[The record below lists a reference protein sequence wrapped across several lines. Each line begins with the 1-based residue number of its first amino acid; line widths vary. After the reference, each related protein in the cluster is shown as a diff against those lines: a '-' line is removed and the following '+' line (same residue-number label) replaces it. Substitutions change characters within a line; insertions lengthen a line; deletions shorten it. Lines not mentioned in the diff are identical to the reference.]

1 MHSAGE
7 LPPPADIQT
16 TLNAPR
22 NKNKEETMQFRS
34 IQTRILVMAGIAM
47 TTALVILILLNQ
59 YSGQQTQKLTI
70 SSSRA
75 ALQQEAWQKVS
86 ANARAEAATITQ
98 LLQKGLSYTQQMASV
113 FAQQQQ
119 GKLPLDRQQATDLLK
134 AQLALEPQLYGA
146 FAGFEPNGFDSQD
159 ASFAGQTALGSDSK
173 GRFVPYFYR
182 DKDKVG
188 TDLLLSIEKSETDS
202 FGNPANDYYAC
213 PKREGR
219 SCLIDPFKVDI
230 NGQQVLV
237 STITTPI
244 MVDGQFRGIAALDL
258 AVDSISRQAQSLN
271 SNIYD
276 GKGETL
282 IVSAAGVIT
291 GTSGDASL
299 LGSRADKLLGNGW
312 QQYLKPEVQR
322 QELDDAFRISVPIAV
337 PGMSRNWAIIVT
349 LPYKVVLAGAD
360 QLEAQL
366 SDMNRA
372 AMTQQLVG
380 AVVVL
385 VLALATMLVIARSIT
400 GPIRQMVSLVD
411 DIADGEGDLTK
422 RLNTQSSDE
431 LGDLAKGINRFIDK
445 LQVLLGDVLKT
456 ASEVN
461 RHAGDTDRIAGQTD
475 TNLQHHQ
482 AEMEQMLTAVQEMSY
497 VSQEVATHANNT
509 ADSAKQAQGA
519 ADQGKVRFQQVIQ
532 SMHKVAAEAGKGA
545 EVVEGLAHDS
555 EQITSILTVIQGIA
569 DQTNLLA
576 LNAAIEAA
584 RAGEQGR
591 GFAVVADEVRKLAG
605 NTQQAVQNTQ
615 ELIEKIRHS
624 STNAVNAIN
633 QSQQLTHQA
642 VGEADLAEE
651 ALGSIYQAI
660 STINDMTY
668 QIASAAEEQSSVSE
682 TVSGNLSKTNALAN
696 DIAQD
701 ATETA
706 KASQALRQAADKLQQ
721 LLGQFRLS

>member
-1 MHSAGE
+1 
-7 LPPPADIQT
+7 
-16 TLNAPR
+16 
-22 NKNKEETMQFRS
+22 MQFRS
-34 IQTRILVMAGIAM
+34 IQNRILVMAGIAM
-47 TTALVILILLNQ
+47 TAALVILILLNQ
-59 YSGQQTQKLTI
+59 YSGKQTQQLTI
-70 SSSRA
+70 SSSRE

-98 LLQKGLSYTQQMASV
+98 LLQKGLSYTQQMAS
-113 FAQQQQ
+113 ALALQQQ

-146 FAGFEPNGFDSQD
+146 FVGFEPNGFDGQD
-159 ASFAGQTALGSDSK
+159 ASFAGQSALGSDDK

-182 DKDKVG
+182 DKDQVG
-188 TDLLLSIEKSETDS
+188 TDLLLSIEKTDPDE

-244 MVDGQFRGIAALDL
+244 MVNGQFKGIAALDL
-258 AVDSISRQAQSLN
+258 AVDSISRQAKSLN

-276 GKGETL
+276 GQGETL

-291 GTSGDASL
+291 GTSGDASQ
-299 LGSRADKLLGNGW
+299 LGSSASKVLGNQW

-322 QELDDAFRISVPIAV
+322 QELDESFRISVPIMV

-360 QLEAQL
+360 QLESQL
-366 SDMNRA
+366 NEMNRA
-372 AMTQQLVG
+372 AVTQQLVG
-380 AVVVL
+380 AVIVL

-422 RLNTQSSDE
+422 RLTTRSVDE

-445 LQVLLGDVLKT
+445 LQGLLGDVLKT

-461 RHAGDTDRIAGQTD
+461 RYAGDTDRIAGQTD
-475 TNLQHHQ
+475 NNLQHHQ

-509 ADSAKQAQGA
+509 ADSAKQAQSA
-519 ADQGKVRFQQVIQ
+519 ADQGKERFQQVIQ

-555 EQITSILTVIQGIA
+555 AQITSILTVIQGIA

-615 ELIEKIRHS
+615 ELIEKIRLS
-624 STNAVNAIN
+624 STNAVNAIT

>member
-1 MHSAGE
+1 M
-7 LPPPADIQT
+7 
-16 TLNAPR
+16 
-22 NKNKEETMQFRS
+22 
-34 IQTRILVMAGIAM
+34 
-47 TTALVILILLNQ
+47 
-59 YSGQQTQKLTI
+59 
-70 SSSRA
+70 
-75 ALQQEAWQKVS
+75 
-86 ANARAEAATITQ
+86 
-98 LLQKGLSYTQQMASV
+98 
-113 FAQQQQ
+113 
-119 GKLPLDRQQATDLLK
+119 
-134 AQLALEPQLYGA
+134 
-146 FAGFEPNGFDSQD
+146 
-159 ASFAGQTALGSDSK
+159 
-173 GRFVPYFYR
+173 
-182 DKDKVG
+182 
-188 TDLLLSIEKSETDS
+188 
-202 FGNPANDYYAC
+202 
-213 PKREGR
+213 
-219 SCLIDPFKVDI
+219 DI

-244 MVDGQFRGIAALDL
+244 LVGGQFKGVAALDL
-258 AVDSISRQAQSLN
+258 AVDSISRQAKTLN

-291 GTSGDASL
+291 GTSADASL
-299 LGSRADKLLGNGW
+299 LGSSAEKVLGNQW

-322 QELDDAFRISVPIAV
+322 QELDESFRISVPIMV

-360 QLEAQL
+360 QLESQL
-366 SDMNRA
+366 SDMNQA

-380 AVVVL
+380 AFIVL

-422 RLNTQSSDE
+422 RLTTRSVDE

-445 LQVLLGDVLKT
+445 LQGLLGEVLNT

-461 RHAGDTDRIAGQTD
+461 RHASDTDRIAGQTD
-475 TNLQHHQ
+475 NNLQHHQ

-509 ADSAKQAQGA
+509 ADSAKQAQSA
-519 ADQGKVRFQQVIQ
+519 AEQGKARFQQVIQ

-555 EQITSILTVIQGIA
+555 TQITSILTVIQGIA

-615 ELIEKIRHS
+615 ELIEKIRLS
-624 STNAVNAIN
+624 SANAVNTITH
-633 QSQQLTHQA
+633 SQQLTHQA
-642 VGEADLAEE
+642 VSEADLAEE
-651 ALGSIYQAI
+651 ALGTIYKAI
-660 STINDMTY
+660 ATINDMTY

-701 ATETA
+701 ATDTA
-706 KASQALRQAADKLQQ
+706 KASQALRQAADQLQQ

>member
-1 MHSAGE
+1 
-7 LPPPADIQT
+7 
-16 TLNAPR
+16 
-22 NKNKEETMQFRS
+22 MQFRS
-34 IQTRILVMAGIAM
+34 IQNRILVMTGIAM

-59 YSGQQTQKLTI
+59 YSGQQTQQLTI

-86 ANARAEAATITQ
+86 ANARAEAATINQ
-98 LLQKGLSYTQQMASV
+98 LLQKGLSYTQQMAS
-113 FAQQQQ
+113 ALALQQQ

-134 AQLALEPQLYGA
+134 AQLNLEPQLYGA
-146 FAGFEPNGFDSQD
+146 FAGFEPNGFDNQD
-159 ASFAGQTALGSDSK
+159 AAFAGQTALGSDSQ

-182 DKDKVG
+182 DKEQIG
-188 TDLLLSIEKSETDS
+188 TDLLLSIEKSDADE
-202 FGNPANDYYAC
+202 FGNPANYYYAC

-244 MVDGQFRGIAALDL
+244 MVAGQFKGVAALDL

-276 GKGETL
+276 GQGETL

-291 GTSGDASL
+291 GTSGDTSL
-299 LGSRADKLLGNGW
+299 LGSRADKLLGNQW

-322 QELDDAFRISVPIAV
+322 QELVESFRISVPIMV

-360 QLEAQL
+360 QLESQL
-366 SDMNRA
+366 GDMNRA

-380 AVVVL
+380 ALIVL

-400 GPIRQMVSLVD
+400 GPIRQMVSLVN

-422 RLNTQSSDE
+422 RLATRSVDE

-445 LQVLLGDVLKT
+445 LQGLLGAVLKT

-461 RHAGDTDRIAGQTD
+461 RHAGDTDRIARQTD

-509 ADSAKQAQGA
+509 ADSAKQAQSA
-519 ADQGKVRFQQVIQ
+519 ADQGKERFQQVIQ

-545 EVVEGLAHDS
+545 DVVEGLANDS
-555 EQITSILTVIQGIA
+555 AQITSILTVIQGIA

-615 ELIEKIRHS
+615 ELIEKIRQS
-624 STNAVNAIN
+624 STNAVNAIT

-642 VGEADLAEE
+642 VSEADLAEE
-651 ALGSIYQAI
+651 ALGSIYKAI

>member
-1 MHSAGE
+1 
-7 LPPPADIQT
+7 
-16 TLNAPR
+16 
-22 NKNKEETMQFRS
+22 MQFRS
-34 IQTRILVMAGIAM
+34 IQNRILVMAGIAM
-47 TTALVILILLNQ
+47 TAALVILILLNQ
-59 YSGQQTQKLTI
+59 YSGQQTQQLTI
-70 SSSRA
+70 SSSRE

-98 LLQKGLSYTQQMASV
+98 LLQKGLSYTQQMAS
-113 FAQQQQ
+113 ALALQQQ

-146 FAGFEPNGFDSQD
+146 FAGFEPNGFDGKD
-159 ASFAGQTALGSDSK
+159 AAFAGQTALGSDDK

-182 DKDKVG
+182 DKDQIG
-188 TDLLLSIEKSETDS
+188 TDLLLSIEKTDPDE

-244 MVDGQFRGIAALDL
+244 LVGGQFKGIAALDL
-258 AVDSISRQAQSLN
+258 AVDSISRQAKSLN

-276 GKGETL
+276 GQGETL

-299 LGSRADKLLGNGW
+299 LGSRADKLLGNQW

-322 QELDDAFRISVPIAV
+322 QELDESFRISVPIMV

-360 QLEAQL
+360 QLESQL
-366 SDMNRA
+366 NEMNRA
-372 AMTQQLVG
+372 AVTQQLVG
-380 AVVVL
+380 AFIVL

-422 RLNTQSSDE
+422 RLATRSVDE

-445 LQVLLGDVLKT
+445 LQGLLGDVLKT

-461 RHAGDTDRIAGQTD
+461 RHACDTDRIAGQTD

-519 ADQGKVRFQQVIQ
+519 ADQGKERFQQVIQ

-555 EQITSILTVIQGIA
+555 AQITSILTVIQGIA

-615 ELIEKIRHS
+615 ELIEKIRQS
-624 STNAVNAIN
+624 SSNAVNAIT

-642 VGEADLAEE
+642 VSEADLAEE
-651 ALGSIYQAI
+651 ALGSIYKAI

>member
-1 MHSAGE
+1 
-7 LPPPADIQT
+7 
-16 TLNAPR
+16 
-22 NKNKEETMQFRS
+22 MQFRS
-34 IQTRILVMAGIAM
+34 IQNRILVMTGIAM

-59 YSGQQTQKLTI
+59 YSGQQTQQLTI

-86 ANARAEAATITQ
+86 ANARAEAATINQ
-98 LLQKGLSYTQQMASV
+98 LLQKGLSYTQQMAS
-113 FAQQQQ
+113 ALALQQQ

-134 AQLALEPQLYGA
+134 AQLNLEPQLYGA
-146 FAGFEPNGFDSQD
+146 FAGFEPNGFDDQD
-159 ASFAGQTALGSDSK
+159 AAFAGQTALGSDSQ

-182 DKDKVG
+182 DKEQIG
-188 TDLLLSIEKSETDS
+188 TDLLLSIEKSDADE

-244 MVDGQFRGIAALDL
+244 MVAGQFKGVVALDL

-276 GKGETL
+276 GQGETL

-291 GTSGDASL
+291 GTSGDTSL
-299 LGSRADKLLGNGW
+299 LGSRADKLLGNQW

-322 QELDDAFRISVPIAV
+322 QELDESFRISVPIMV

-360 QLEAQL
+360 QLESQL
-366 SDMNRA
+366 GDMNRA

-380 AVVVL
+380 ALIVL

-400 GPIRQMVSLVD
+400 GPIRQMVSLVN

-422 RLNTQSSDE
+422 RLATRSVDE

-445 LQVLLGDVLKT
+445 LQGLLGDVLKT

-461 RHAGDTDRIAGQTD
+461 RHAGDTDRIARQTD

-509 ADSAKQAQGA
+509 ADSAKQAQSA
-519 ADQGKVRFQQVIQ
+519 ADQGKERFQQVIQ

-545 EVVEGLAHDS
+545 EVVEGLANDS
-555 EQITSILTVIQGIA
+555 AQITSILTVIQGIA

-615 ELIEKIRHS
+615 ELIEKIRQS
-624 STNAVNAIN
+624 STNAVNAIT

-642 VGEADLAEE
+642 VSEADLAEE
-651 ALGSIYQAI
+651 ALGSIYKAI

>member
-1 MHSAGE
+1 
-7 LPPPADIQT
+7 
-16 TLNAPR
+16 
-22 NKNKEETMQFRS
+22 MQFRS
-34 IQTRILVMAGIAM
+34 IQNRILVLAGIAM
-47 TTALVILILLNQ
+47 TAALVILILLNQ
-59 YSGQQTQKLTI
+59 YSGRQTQQLTI
-70 SSSRA
+70 SSSRD

-86 ANARAEAATITQ
+86 ANARAEAAAITQ
-98 LLQKGLSYTQQMASV
+98 LLQKGLSYTQQMASA
-113 FAQQQQ
+113 FALQQA
-119 GKLPLDRQQATDLLK
+119 GKLPLDRQQATELLK

-146 FAGFEPNGFDSQD
+146 FAGFEPNGFDGLD
-159 ASFAGQTALGSDSK
+159 ASFAGQTPLGSDDK

-182 DKDKVG
+182 DKDQIG
-188 TDLLLSIEKSETDS
+188 TDLLLSIEKSDPDE

-219 SCLIDPFKVDI
+219 SCLVDPFKVDI

-244 MVDGQFRGIAALDL
+244 LVDGQFKGIAALDL

-291 GTSGDASL
+291 GTSGDAAL
-299 LGSRADKLLGNGW
+299 LGSRADKVLGNGW

-337 PGMSRNWAIIVT
+337 PGMARNWAIIVT

-360 QLEAQL
+360 ELERQLT
-366 SDMNRA
+366 DMNRT
-372 AMTQQLVG
+372 AMTQQLIG
-380 AVVVL
+380 ALLVL

-422 RLNTQSSDE
+422 RLESRSQDE
-431 LGDLAKGINRFIDK
+431 LGALSRGINRFIDK
-445 LQVLLGDVLKT
+445 LQALLGDVQKT
-456 ASEVN
+456 ASEVH

-475 TNLQHHQ
+475 SNLQHHQ

-509 ADSAKQAQGA
+509 ADSAKQAQSA
-519 ADQGKVRFQQVIQ
+519 ADQGKVRFQQVIH
-532 SMHKVAAEAGKGA
+532 SMHKVASEAGKGA

-624 STNAVNAIN
+624 SANAVNAIQ

-642 VGEADLAEE
+642 VGEADLAEA
-651 ALGSIYQAI
+651 ALDSIFQAI
-660 STINDMTY
+660 ATINDMTY

-682 TVSGNLSKTNALAN
+682 TVSGNLSKTSALAN
-696 DIAQD
+696 DIARD
-701 ATETA
+701 ATSTA
-706 KASQALRQAADKLQQ
+706 NASQALRQAAERLQQ

>member
-1 MHSAGE
+1 MTSVGE
-7 LPPPADIQT
+7 LPPPADIQI
-16 TLNAPR
+16 TLT
-22 NKNKEETMQFRS
+22 NKEETMQFRS
-34 IQTRILVMAGIAM
+34 IQNRILVMAGIAM
-47 TTALVILILLNQ
+47 TAALVILILLNQ

-113 FAQQQQ
+113 FARQQE

-146 FAGFEPNGFDSQD
+146 FAGFEPNGFDGQD
-159 ASFAGQTALGSDSK
+159 ESFAGQSALGSDDK

-182 DKDKVG
+182 DKESIG
-188 TDLLLSIEKSETDS
+188 TDLLLSIEKSDPDE

-219 SCLIDPFKVDI
+219 PCLIDPFKVDI

-244 MVDGQFRGIAALDL
+244 LVDGQFKGIAALDL

-299 LGSRADKLLGNGW
+299 LGSRADKVLGNGW
-312 QQYLKPEVQR
+312 QQYLKPDVQR
-322 QELDDAFRISVPIAV
+322 QELTDAFRISVPIAV
-337 PGMSRNWAIIVT
+337 PGMARNWAIIVT

-360 QLEAQL
+360 ELARQLT
-366 SDMNRA
+366 DMNRA
-372 AMTQQLVG
+372 AMTQQLIG
-380 AVVVL
+380 AL
-385 VLALATMLVIARSIT
+385 IVLALALGTMLVIARSIT

-411 DIADGEGDLTK
+411 DIADGDGDLTK
-422 RLNTQSSDE
+422 RLESRSRDE
-431 LGDLAKGINRFIDK
+431 LGALARGINRFIDK
-445 LQVLLGDVLKT
+445 LQALLGDVQKT
-456 ASEVN
+456 ASEVH

-475 TNLQHHQ
+475 SNLQHHQ

-509 ADSAKQAQGA
+509 ADSAKQAQSA
-519 ADQGKVRFQQVIQ
+519 ADEGKVRFQRVIH

-591 GFAVVADEVRKLAG
+591 GFAVVADEVRSLAG
-605 NTQQAVQNTQ
+605 RTQKSTAEIQTMLTRLQRGTQTVVAAMGNTRQSCQDAAENTS
-615 ELIEKIRHS
+615 K
-624 STNAVNAIN
+624 VNA
-633 QSQQLTHQA
+633 SLDLMA
-642 VGEADLAEE
+642 GEVVE
-651 ALGSIYQAI
+651 
-660 STINDMTY
+660 INDLISH
-668 QIASAAEEQSSVSE
+668 IATAAEEQSAVAEEINRNMSAIAEVITQLKGNGE
-682 TVSGNLSKTNALAN
+682 RTVDSSNAMQRTY
-696 DIAQD
+696 DR
-701 ATETA
+701 
-706 KASQALRQAADKLQQ
+706 LREIV
-721 LLGQFRLS
+721 GHFRLE

>member
-1 MHSAGE
+1 
-7 LPPPADIQT
+7 
-16 TLNAPR
+16 
-22 NKNKEETMQFRS
+22 MQFRS
-34 IQTRILVMAGIAM
+34 IQNRILVMTGIAM

-59 YSGQQTQKLTI
+59 YSGQQTQQLTI

-86 ANARAEAATITQ
+86 ANARAEAATINQ
-98 LLQKGLSYTQQMASV
+98 LLQKGLSYTQQMAS
-113 FAQQQQ
+113 ALALQQQ

-134 AQLALEPQLYGA
+134 AQLNLEPQLYGA
-146 FAGFEPNGFDSQD
+146 FAGFEPNGFDDQD
-159 ASFAGQTALGSDSK
+159 AAFAGQTALGSDSQ

-182 DKDKVG
+182 DKEQIG
-188 TDLLLSIEKSETDS
+188 TDLLLSIEKSDADE

-244 MVDGQFRGIAALDL
+244 MVAGQFKGVAALDL

-276 GKGETL
+276 GQGETL

-291 GTSGDASL
+291 GTSGDTSL
-299 LGSRADKLLGNGW
+299 LGSRADKLLGNQW

-322 QELDDAFRISVPIAV
+322 QELDESFRISVPIMV

-360 QLEAQL
+360 QLESQL
-366 SDMNRA
+366 GDMNRA

-380 AVVVL
+380 ALIVL

-400 GPIRQMVSLVD
+400 GPIRQMVSLVN

-422 RLNTQSSDE
+422 RLATRSVDE
-431 LGDLAKGINRFIDK
+431 LGELAKGINRFIDK
-445 LQVLLGDVLKT
+445 LQGLLGDVLKT

-461 RHAGDTDRIAGQTD
+461 RHAGDTDRIARQTD

-509 ADSAKQAQGA
+509 ADSAKQAQSA
-519 ADQGKVRFQQVIQ
+519 ADQGKERFQQVIQ

-545 EVVEGLAHDS
+545 EVVEGLANDS
-555 EQITSILTVIQGIA
+555 AQITSILTVIQGIA

-615 ELIEKIRHS
+615 ELIEKIRQS
-624 STNAVNAIN
+624 STNAVNAIT

-642 VGEADLAEE
+642 VSEADLAEE
-651 ALGSIYQAI
+651 ALGSIYKAI

>member
-1 MHSAGE
+1 
-7 LPPPADIQT
+7 
-16 TLNAPR
+16 
-22 NKNKEETMQFRS
+22 MQFRS
-34 IQTRILVMAGIAM
+34 IQNRILVMAGIAM

-59 YSGQQTQKLTI
+59 YSGKQTQQLTI
-70 SSSRA
+70 ASSRA

-113 FAQQQQ
+113 FAQQQG

-146 FAGFEPNGFDSQD
+146 FAGFEPGGFDGQD
-159 ASFAGQTALGSDSK
+159 ALFAGQTALGSDST

-182 DKDKVG
+182 DKDGIG
-188 TDLLLSIEKSETDS
+188 TDLLLSIDKSDADE

-244 MVDGQFRGIAALDL
+244 LLDGQFKGIAALDL

-299 LGSRADKLLGNGW
+299 LGSRADKLLGDGW

-322 QELDDAFRISVPIAV
+322 QELTDAFRISVPIMV

-360 QLEAQL
+360 ELAAKL
-366 SDMNRA
+366 ADMNRA
-372 AMTQQLVG
+372 AMTQQLIG
-380 AVVVL
+380 ALLVL
-385 VLALATMLVIARSIT
+385 VLGLATMVVIARSIT

-422 RLNTQSSDE
+422 RLNTQSRDE
-431 LGDLAKGINRFIDK
+431 LGALARGINRFIDK
-445 LQVLLGDVLKT
+445 LQHLLGDVQKT
-456 ASEVN
+456 ATEVH
-461 RHAGDTDRIAGQTD
+461 RYAGDTDRIAGQTD

-532 SMHKVAAEAGKGA
+532 SMHRVAAESGKGA

-624 STNAVNAIN
+624 STNAVSAIQ

-642 VGEADLAEE
+642 VNEADLAEA
-651 ALGSIYQAI
+651 ALDSIFQAI
-660 STINDMTY
+660 ATINDMTY

-701 ATETA
+701 ATNTA
-706 KASQALRQAADKLQQ
+706 QASQALRQAAERLQQ

>member
-1 MHSAGE
+1 
-7 LPPPADIQT
+7 
-16 TLNAPR
+16 
-22 NKNKEETMQFRS
+22 MQFRS
-34 IQTRILVMAGIAM
+34 IQNRILVLAGVAM

-59 YSGQQTQKLTI
+59 YSGRQTQQLTI
-70 SSSRA
+70 DSSRA

-113 FAQQQQ
+113 FARQQE

-146 FAGFEPNGFDSQD
+146 FAGFEPNGFDGKD
-159 ASFAGQTALGSDSK
+159 ESFSGQSALGSDDK

-182 DKDKVG
+182 DKESIG
-188 TDLLLSIEKSETDS
+188 TDLLLSIEKSDPDE

-219 SCLIDPFKVDI
+219 PCLIDPFKVDI

-244 MVDGQFRGIAALDL
+244 LVDGRFKGIAALDL

-299 LGSRADKLLGNGW
+299 LGSRADKVLGNGW
-312 QQYLKPEVQR
+312 QQYLKPDVQR
-322 QELDDAFRISVPIAV
+322 QELTDAFRISVPIAV
-337 PGMSRNWAIIVT
+337 PGMARNWAIIVT

-360 QLEAQL
+360 ELARQLT
-366 SDMNRA
+366 DMNRA
-372 AMTQQLVG
+372 AMTQQLIG
-380 AVVVL
+380 AL
-385 VLALATMLVIARSIT
+385 IVLALALGTMLVIARSIT

-411 DIADGEGDLTK
+411 DIADGDGDLTK
-422 RLNTQSSDE
+422 RLESRSRDE
-431 LGDLAKGINRFIDK
+431 LGALTRGINRFIDK
-445 LQVLLGDVLKT
+445 LQALLGDVQKT
-456 ASEVN
+456 ASEVH

-475 TNLQHHQ
+475 NNLQHHQ

-509 ADSAKQAQGA
+509 ADSAKQAQSA
-519 ADQGKVRFQQVIQ
+519 ADEGKVRFQRVIH
-532 SMHKVAAEAGKGA
+532 SMHKVATEAGKGA

-615 ELIEKIRHS
+615 ELIDKIRHS
-624 STNAVNAIN
+624 STNAVNAIQ

-642 VGEADLAEE
+642 VGEADQAEA
-651 ALGSIYQAI
+651 ALGSIFQAI
-660 STINDMTY
+660 ATINDMTY

-682 TVSGNLSKTNALAN
+682 TVSGNLSKTSALAN
-696 DIAQD
+696 DIARD
-701 ATETA
+701 ATSTA
-706 KASQALRQAADKLQQ
+706 NASQALRQAAERLQQ

>member
-1 MHSAGE
+1 M
-7 LPPPADIQT
+7 
-16 TLNAPR
+16 AP
-22 NKNKEETMQFRS
+22 
-34 IQTRILVMAGIAM
+34 I
-47 TTALVILILLNQ
+47 
-59 YSGQQTQKLTI
+59 
-70 SSSRA
+70 
-75 ALQQEAWQKVS
+75 
-86 ANARAEAATITQ
+86 
-98 LLQKGLSYTQQMASV
+98 
-113 FAQQQQ
+113 
-119 GKLPLDRQQATDLLK
+119 
-134 AQLALEPQLYGA
+134 
-146 FAGFEPNGFDSQD
+146 
-159 ASFAGQTALGSDSK
+159 
-173 GRFVPYFYR
+173 
-182 DKDKVG
+182 
-188 TDLLLSIEKSETDS
+188 LLLSIEKTDPDE

-213 PKREGR
+213 PRREGR

-244 MVDGQFRGIAALDL
+244 LVDGQFKGIAALDL
-258 AVDSISRQAQSLN
+258 AVDSISRQAKSLN

-276 GKGETL
+276 GQGETL

-299 LGSRADKLLGNGW
+299 LGSRADKLLGNQW

-322 QELDDAFRISVPIAV
+322 QELDESFRISVPIMV

-360 QLEAQL
+360 QLESQL
-366 SDMNRA
+366 NEMNRA
-372 AMTQQLVG
+372 AVTQQLVG
-380 AVVVL
+380 AFIVL

-422 RLNTQSSDE
+422 RLATRSVDE

-445 LQVLLGDVLKT
+445 LQGLLGDVLKT

-461 RHAGDTDRIAGQTD
+461 RHACDTDRIAGQTD

-519 ADQGKVRFQQVIQ
+519 ADQGKERFQQVIQ

-555 EQITSILTVIQGIA
+555 AQITSILTVIQGIA

-615 ELIEKIRHS
+615 ELIEKIRQS
-624 STNAVNAIN
+624 STNAVNAIT

-642 VGEADLAEE
+642 VSEADLAEE
-651 ALGSIYQAI
+651 ALGSIYKAI

>member
-1 MHSAGE
+1 
-7 LPPPADIQT
+7 
-16 TLNAPR
+16 
-22 NKNKEETMQFRS
+22 MQFRS
-34 IQTRILVMAGIAM
+34 IQNRILVMAGIAM
-47 TTALVILILLNQ
+47 TAALVILILLNQ
-59 YSGQQTQKLTI
+59 YSGQQTQQLTI

-98 LLQKGLSYTQQMASV
+98 LLQKGLSYTQQMAS
-113 FAQQQQ
+113 ALALQQE

-146 FAGFEPNGFDSQD
+146 FAGFEPNGFDGLD
-159 ASFAGQTALGSDSK
+159 ATFAGQSALGSDSQ

-182 DKDKVG
+182 DKDQIG
-188 TDLLLSIEKSETDS
+188 TDLLLSIEKTDPDE
-202 FGNPANDYYAC
+202 FGNPANDYYSC

-244 MVDGQFRGIAALDL
+244 MVAGKFKGIAALDL

-299 LGSRADKLLGNGW
+299 LGSRADKLLGNQW

-322 QELDDAFRISVPIAV
+322 QELDESFRISVPIMV

-360 QLEAQL
+360 QLESQL
-366 SDMNRA
+366 SDMSRA

-380 AVVVL
+380 ALVVL
-385 VLALATMLVIARSIT
+385 VLALATMLMIARSIT

-422 RLNTQSSDE
+422 RLTTRSVDE

-509 ADSAKQAQGA
+509 ADSAKQAQSA

-555 EQITSILTVIQGIA
+555 EQITNILTVIQGIA

-615 ELIEKIRHS
+615 ELLEKIRLS
-624 STNAVNAIN
+624 SANAVSAIN

-651 ALGSIYQAI
+651 ALASIYQAI

-706 KASQALRQAADKLQQ
+706 KASQALRQAAERLQQ

>member
-1 MHSAGE
+1 
-7 LPPPADIQT
+7 
-16 TLNAPR
+16 
-22 NKNKEETMQFRS
+22 MQFRS
-34 IQTRILVMAGIAM
+34 IQNRILVLAGVAM

-59 YSGQQTQKLTI
+59 YSSKQTQQLTI

-98 LLQKGLSYTQQMASV
+98 LLQKGLSYTQQMAS
-113 FAQQQQ
+113 ALALQQE

-134 AQLALEPQLYGA
+134 AQLGLEPQLYGA
-146 FAGFEPNGFDSQD
+146 FAGFEPSGFDGQD
-159 ASFAGQTALGSDSK
+159 SAFAGQSALGSDDK

-182 DKDKVG
+182 DKENIG
-188 TDLLLSIEKSETDS
+188 SDLLLSIEKSDPDE

-219 SCLIDPFKVDI
+219 SCLVDPFKVDI

-244 MVDGQFRGIAALDL
+244 MVNGQFKGIAALDL

-291 GTSGDASL
+291 GTSGDPSL
-299 LGSRADKLLGNGW
+299 LGSRADKLLGDGW
-312 QQYLKPEVQR
+312 QQYLKPELQR
-322 QELDDAFRISVPIAV
+322 QELDEAFRISVPIAV
-337 PGMSRNWAIIVT
+337 PGMARNWAIIVT
-349 LPYKVVLAGAD
+349 LPYQVVLAGAD
-360 QLEAQL
+360 QLESQL
-366 SDMNRA
+366 TEMNRA
-372 AMTQQLVG
+372 AMTQQLIG
-380 AVVVL
+380 ALIVL
-385 VLALATMLVIARSIT
+385 VLALATMLAIARSIT

-422 RLNTQSSDE
+422 RLNTRAQDE
-431 LGDLAKGINRFIDK
+431 LGALARGINRFIDK
-445 LQVLLGDVLKT
+445 LQVLLGDVQKT
-456 ASEVN
+456 ASEVH

-624 STNAVNAIN
+624 SANAVNAIQ

-642 VGEADLAEE
+642 VGEADLAEA
-651 ALGSIYQAI
+651 ALDSIFQAI
-660 STINDMTY
+660 ATINDMTY

-701 ATETA
+701 ATNTA
-706 KASQALRQAADKLQQ
+706 KASQALRQAAERLQQ

>member
-1 MHSAGE
+1 
-7 LPPPADIQT
+7 
-16 TLNAPR
+16 
-22 NKNKEETMQFRS
+22 MQFRS
-34 IQTRILVMAGIAM
+34 IQNRILVMTGIAM

-59 YSGQQTQKLTI
+59 YSGQQTQQLTI

-86 ANARAEAATITQ
+86 ANARAEAATINQ
-98 LLQKGLSYTQQMASV
+98 LLQKGLSYTQQMAS
-113 FAQQQQ
+113 ALALQQQ

-134 AQLALEPQLYGA
+134 AQLNLEPQLYGA
-146 FAGFEPNGFDSQD
+146 FAGFEPNGFDDQD
-159 ASFAGQTALGSDSK
+159 AAFAGQTALGSDSQ

-182 DKDKVG
+182 DKEQIG
-188 TDLLLSIEKSETDS
+188 TDLLLSIEKSDADE

-244 MVDGQFRGIAALDL
+244 MVAGQFKGVAALDL

-276 GKGETL
+276 GQGETL
-282 IVSAAGVIT
+282 IISAAGVIT
-291 GTSGDASL
+291 GTSGDTSL
-299 LGSRADKLLGNGW
+299 LGSRADKLLGNQW

-322 QELDDAFRISVPIAV
+322 QELDESFRISVPIMV

-360 QLEAQL
+360 QLESQL
-366 SDMNRA
+366 GDMNRA

-380 AVVVL
+380 ALIVL

-400 GPIRQMVSLVD
+400 GPIRQMVSLVN

-422 RLNTQSSDE
+422 RLATRSVDE

-445 LQVLLGDVLKT
+445 LQGLLGDVLKT

-461 RHAGDTDRIAGQTD
+461 RHAGDTDRIARQTD

-509 ADSAKQAQGA
+509 ADSAKQAQSA
-519 ADQGKVRFQQVIQ
+519 ADQGKERFQQVIQ

-545 EVVEGLAHDS
+545 EVVEGLANDS
-555 EQITSILTVIQGIA
+555 AQITSILTVIQGIA

-615 ELIEKIRHS
+615 ELIEKIRQS
-624 STNAVNAIN
+624 STNAVNAIT

-642 VGEADLAEE
+642 VSEADLAEE
-651 ALGSIYQAI
+651 ALGSIYKAI

>member
-1 MHSAGE
+1 
-7 LPPPADIQT
+7 
-16 TLNAPR
+16 
-22 NKNKEETMQFRS
+22 MQFRS
-34 IQTRILVMAGIAM
+34 IQNRILVMAGIAM
-47 TTALVILILLNQ
+47 TAALVILILLNQ
-59 YSGQQTQKLTI
+59 YSGQQTQQLTI
-70 SSSRA
+70 SSSRE

-98 LLQKGLSYTQQMASV
+98 LLQKGLSYTQQMAS
-113 FAQQQQ
+113 ALALQQQ

-159 ASFAGQTALGSDSK
+159 ASFAGQSALGSDDK

-182 DKDKVG
+182 DKDQVG
-188 TDLLLSIEKSETDS
+188 TDLLLSIEKTDPDE

-244 MVDGQFRGIAALDL
+244 MVDGQFKGIAALDL
-258 AVDSISRQAQSLN
+258 AVDSISRQAKSLN

-299 LGSRADKLLGNGW
+299 LGSSASKVLGNQW

-322 QELDDAFRISVPIAV
+322 QELDESFRISVPIMV

-360 QLEAQL
+360 QLESQL
-366 SDMNRA
+366 SDMNQA

-380 AVVVL
+380 AVIVL

-422 RLNTQSSDE
+422 RLTTRSVDE

-445 LQVLLGDVLKT
+445 LQGLLGDVLKT

-461 RHAGDTDRIAGQTD
+461 RYAGDTDRIAGQTD
-475 TNLQHHQ
+475 SNLQHHQ

-509 ADSAKQAQGA
+509 ADSAKQAQSA
-519 ADQGKVRFQQVIQ
+519 ADQGKERFQQVIL

-555 EQITSILTVIQGIA
+555 AQITSILTVIQGIA

-615 ELIEKIRHS
+615 ELIEKIRLS

-642 VGEADLAEE
+642 VSEADLAEE

>member
-1 MHSAGE
+1 
-7 LPPPADIQT
+7 
-16 TLNAPR
+16 
-22 NKNKEETMQFRS
+22 MQFRS
-34 IQTRILVMAGIAM
+34 IQNRILVLAGVAM

-59 YSGQQTQKLTI
+59 YSGRQTQQLTI
-70 SSSRA
+70 DSSRA

-113 FAQQQQ
+113 FARQQE

-146 FAGFEPNGFDSQD
+146 FAGFEPNGFDGQD
-159 ASFAGQTALGSDSK
+159 ESFAGQAALGSDDK

-182 DKDKVG
+182 DKDQIG
-188 TDLLLSIEKSETDS
+188 SDLLLSIEKSDPDE

-213 PKREGR
+213 PKREGALPHR
-219 SCLIDPFKVDI
+219 PFKVDI

-244 MVDGQFRGIAALDL
+244 LVDGRFKGIAALDL

-299 LGSRADKLLGNGW
+299 LGSRADKVLGNGW
-312 QQYLKPEVQR
+312 QQYLKPDVQR

-337 PGMSRNWAIIVT
+337 PGMARNWAIIVT

-360 QLEAQL
+360 ELARQLT
-366 SDMNRA
+366 DMNRA
-372 AMTQQLVG
+372 AMTQQLIG
-380 AVVVL
+380 AL
-385 VLALATMLVIARSIT
+385 IVLALALGTMLVIARSIT

-411 DIADGEGDLTK
+411 DIADGDGDLTK
-422 RLNTQSSDE
+422 RLESRSRDE
-431 LGDLAKGINRFIDK
+431 LGALARGINRFIDK
-445 LQVLLGDVLKT
+445 LQALLGDVQKT
-456 ASEVN
+456 ASEVH

-475 TNLQHHQ
+475 SNLQHHQ

-509 ADSAKQAQGA
+509 ADSAKQAQSA
-519 ADQGKVRFQQVIQ
+519 ADEGKVRFQRVIH

-615 ELIEKIRHS
+615 ELIDKIRHS
-624 STNAVNAIN
+624 STNAVNAIQ

-642 VGEADLAEE
+642 VGEADQAEA
-651 ALGSIYQAI
+651 ALGSIFQAI
-660 STINDMTY
+660 ATINDMTY

-682 TVSGNLSKTNALAN
+682 TVSGNLSKTSALAN
-696 DIAQD
+696 DIARD
-701 ATETA
+701 ATSTA
-706 KASQALRQAADKLQQ
+706 NASQALRQAAERLQQ

>member
-1 MHSAGE
+1 
-7 LPPPADIQT
+7 
-16 TLNAPR
+16 
-22 NKNKEETMQFRS
+22 MQFRS

-159 ASFAGQTALGSDSK
+159 ASFAGQSALGSDDK

-299 LGSRADKLLGNGW
+299 LGSSASKVLGNQW

-322 QELDDAFRISVPIAV
+322 QELDESFRISVPIMV

-360 QLEAQL
+360 QLESQL
-366 SDMNRA
+366 SDMNQA

-380 AVVVL
+380 AVIVL

-422 RLNTQSSDE
+422 RLATRSVDE

-445 LQVLLGDVLKT
+445 LQGLLGDVLKT

-461 RHAGDTDRIAGQTD
+461 RYAGDTDRIAGQTD
-475 TNLQHHQ
+475 NNLQHHQ

-509 ADSAKQAQGA
+509 ADSAKQAQSA
-519 ADQGKVRFQQVIQ
+519 ADQGKERFQQVIQ

-555 EQITSILTVIQGIA
+555 TQITSILTVIQGIA

-615 ELIEKIRHS
+615 ELIEKIRLS
-624 STNAVNAIN
+624 STNAVNAIT

>member
-1 MHSAGE
+1 
-7 LPPPADIQT
+7 
-16 TLNAPR
+16 
-22 NKNKEETMQFRS
+22 MQFRS
-34 IQTRILVMAGIAM
+34 IQNRILVMAGIAM
-47 TTALVILILLNQ
+47 TAALVILILLNQ
-59 YSGQQTQKLTI
+59 YSGQQTQQLTI
-70 SSSRA
+70 SSSRE

-98 LLQKGLSYTQQMASV
+98 LLQKGLSYTQQMAS
-113 FAQQQQ
+113 ALALQQQ

-159 ASFAGQTALGSDSK
+159 GSFAGQSVLGSDDK

-182 DKDKVG
+182 DKDQIG
-188 TDLLLSIEKSETDS
+188 TDLLLSIEKTDPDE

-244 MVDGQFRGIAALDL
+244 MVNGQFRGIAALDL
-258 AVDSISRQAQSLN
+258 AVDSISRQAKSLN

-276 GKGETL
+276 GQGETL

-299 LGSRADKLLGNGW
+299 LGSSASKVLGNQW

-322 QELDDAFRISVPIAV
+322 QELDESFRISVPIMV

-360 QLEAQL
+360 QLESQL
-366 SDMNRA
+366 SDMNQA

-380 AVVVL
+380 AVIVL

-422 RLNTQSSDE
+422 RLTTRSVDE

-445 LQVLLGDVLKT
+445 LQGLLGDVLKT

-461 RHAGDTDRIAGQTD
+461 RYAGDTDRIAGQTD
-475 TNLQHHQ
+475 NNLQHHQ

-519 ADQGKVRFQQVIQ
+519 ADQGKERFQQVIQ

-555 EQITSILTVIQGIA
+555 AQITSILTVIQGIA

-615 ELIEKIRHS
+615 ELIEKIRLS
-624 STNAVNAIN
+624 STNAVNAIT

>member
-1 MHSAGE
+1 
-7 LPPPADIQT
+7 
-16 TLNAPR
+16 
-22 NKNKEETMQFRS
+22 MQFRS
-34 IQTRILVMAGIAM
+34 IQNRILVLAGVAM

-59 YSGQQTQKLTI
+59 YSGRQTQQLTI
-70 SSSRA
+70 DSSRA

-113 FAQQQQ
+113 FA
-119 GKLPLDRQQATDLLK
+119 RQQD
-134 AQLALEPQLYGA
+134 
-146 FAGFEPNGFDSQD
+146 
-159 ASFAGQTALGSDSK
+159 SFAGQSALGSDDK

-182 DKDKVG
+182 DKESIG
-188 TDLLLSIEKSETDS
+188 TDLLLSIEKSDPDE

-219 SCLIDPFKVDI
+219 PCLIDPFKVDI

-244 MVDGQFRGIAALDL
+244 LVDGQFKGIAALDL

-299 LGSRADKLLGNGW
+299 LGSRADKVLGNGW
-312 QQYLKPEVQR
+312 QQYLKPDVQR
-322 QELDDAFRISVPIAV
+322 QELTDAFRISVPIAV
-337 PGMSRNWAIIVT
+337 PGMARNWAIIVT

-360 QLEAQL
+360 ELARQLT
-366 SDMNRA
+366 DMNRA
-372 AMTQQLVG
+372 AMTQQLIG
-380 AVVVL
+380 AL
-385 VLALATMLVIARSIT
+385 IVLALALGTMLVIARSIT

-411 DIADGEGDLTK
+411 DIADGDGDLTK
-422 RLNTQSSDE
+422 RLETRSRDE
-431 LGDLAKGINRFIDK
+431 LGALARGINRFIDK
-445 LQVLLGDVLKT
+445 LQALLGDVQKT
-456 ASEVN
+456 ASEVH

-475 TNLQHHQ
+475 SNLQHHQ

-519 ADQGKVRFQQVIQ
+519 ADEGKVRFQRVIH

-615 ELIEKIRHS
+615 ELIDKIRHS
-624 STNAVNAIN
+624 STNAVNAIQ

-642 VGEADLAEE
+642 VGEADQAEA
-651 ALGSIYQAI
+651 ALGSIFQAI
-660 STINDMTY
+660 ATINDMTY

-682 TVSGNLSKTNALAN
+682 TVSGNLSKTSALAN
-696 DIAQD
+696 DIARD
-701 ATETA
+701 ATSTA
-706 KASQALRQAADKLQQ
+706 NASQALRQAAERLQQ

>member
-1 MHSAGE
+1 
-7 LPPPADIQT
+7 
-16 TLNAPR
+16 
-22 NKNKEETMQFRS
+22 MQFRS
-34 IQTRILVMAGIAM
+34 IQNRILVMAGIAM
-47 TTALVILILLNQ
+47 TAALVILILLNQ
-59 YSGQQTQKLTI
+59 YSGQQTQQLTI
-70 SSSRA
+70 SSSRE

-98 LLQKGLSYTQQMASV
+98 LLQKALAYDQQLAGVVQLAIS
-113 FAQQQQ
+113 
-119 GKLPLDRQQATDLLK
+119 KELPLTRPNVVALMKKTLSTD
-134 AQLALEPQLYGA
+134 PQIYGVL
-146 FAGFEPNGFDSQD
+146 AGFEPNALDEQDSNYV
-159 ASFAGQTALGSDSK
+159 GQKELGSDSH
-173 GRFVPYFYR
+173 GRFVPYYYR
-182 DKDKVG
+182 DGGSIG
-188 TDLLLSIEKSETDS
+188 TDLLYSITKTDTDS
-202 FGNPANDYYAC
+202 FGNPANDYYSC
-213 PKREGR
+213 PQQHK
-219 SCLIDPFKVDI
+219 SACLIDPYVFDV
-230 NGQQVLV
+230 NGKQVML
-237 STITTPI
+237 STISSPLFI
-244 MVDGQFRGIAALDL
+244 DGDFKGIIGVDLEVTALNQ
-258 AVDSISRQAQSLN
+258 QAKSLN
-271 SNIYD
+271 NNIYD
-276 GKGETL
+276 GQGETL

-291 GTSGDASL
+291 GTSGNDNM
-299 LGSRADKLLGNGW
+299 LGKHAKELLGNNW
-312 QQYLKPEVQR
+312 KQYLQQQEQR
-322 QELDDAFRISVPIAV
+322 EELNDNLRISVPISV

-360 QLEAQL
+360 QLESQL
-366 SDMNRA
+366 SDMNQA

-380 AVVVL
+380 AVIVL
-385 VLALATMLVIARSIT
+385 ALALATMLVIARSIT

-422 RLNTQSSDE
+422 RLATRSVDE

-445 LQVLLGDVLKT
+445 LQGLLGDVLKT

-461 RHAGDTDRIAGQTD
+461 RYAGDTDRIAGQTD
-475 TNLQHHQ
+475 NNLQHHQ

-509 ADSAKQAQGA
+509 ADSAKQAQSA
-519 ADQGKVRFQQVIQ
+519 ADQGKERFQQVIQ

-555 EQITSILTVIQGIA
+555 AQITSILTVIQGIA

-615 ELIEKIRHS
+615 ELIEKIRLS
-624 STNAVNAIN
+624 STNAVNAIT

-660 STINDMTY
+660 ATINDMTY

>member
-1 MHSAGE
+1 
-7 LPPPADIQT
+7 
-16 TLNAPR
+16 
-22 NKNKEETMQFRS
+22 MQFRS
-34 IQTRILVMAGIAM
+34 IQNRILVLAGVAM

-59 YSGQQTQKLTI
+59 YSSKQTQQLTI

-113 FAQQQQ
+113 FALQQE

-134 AQLALEPQLYGA
+134 AQLGLEPQLYGA
-146 FAGFEPNGFDSQD
+146 FAGFEPGGFDGQD
-159 ASFAGQTALGSDSK
+159 SAFAGQSALGSDDK

-182 DKDKVG
+182 DKEKIG
-188 TDLLLSIEKSETDS
+188 SDLLLSIEKSDADE

-244 MVDGQFRGIAALDL
+244 LVGGQFKGVAALDL

-299 LGSRADKLLGNGW
+299 LGSRADKLLGDGW
-312 QQYLKPEVQR
+312 QQYLKPELQR
-322 QELDDAFRISVPIAV
+322 QELDEAFRISVPITV
-337 PGMSRNWAIIVT
+337 PGMARNWAIIVT
-349 LPYKVVLAGAD
+349 LPYQVVLAGAD
-360 QLEAQL
+360 ELESQLTE
-366 SDMNRA
+366 MNRA
-372 AMTQQLVG
+372 AMTQQLIG
-380 AVVVL
+380 ALIVL
-385 VLALATMLVIARSIT
+385 VLALATMLAIARSIT

-422 RLNTQSSDE
+422 RLNTRAQDE
-431 LGDLAKGINRFIDK
+431 LGALARGINRFIDK
-445 LQVLLGDVLKT
+445 LQVLLGDVQKT
-456 ASEVN
+456 ASEVH

-475 TNLQHHQ
+475 SNLQHHQ

-624 STNAVNAIN
+624 SANAVNAIQ

-642 VGEADLAEE
+642 VGEADLAEA
-651 ALGSIYQAI
+651 ALDSIFQAI
-660 STINDMTY
+660 ATINDMTY

-701 ATETA
+701 ATNTA
-706 KASQALRQAADKLQQ
+706 KASQALRQAAERLQQ

>member
-1 MHSAGE
+1 
-7 LPPPADIQT
+7 
-16 TLNAPR
+16 
-22 NKNKEETMQFRS
+22 MQFRS
-34 IQTRILVMAGIAM
+34 IQNRILVMAGIAM
-47 TTALVILILLNQ
+47 TAALVILILLNQ
-59 YSGQQTQKLTI
+59 YSGQQTQQLTI

-98 LLQKGLSYTQQMASV
+98 LLQKGLSYTQQMAS
-113 FAQQQQ
+113 ALALQQE

-146 FAGFEPNGFDSQD
+146 FAGFEPNGFDDQD
-159 ASFAGQTALGSDSK
+159 ATFAGQSALGSDSQ

-182 DKDKVG
+182 DKDQIG
-188 TDLLLSIEKSETDS
+188 TDLLLSIEKTDPDE
-202 FGNPANDYYAC
+202 FGNPANDYYSC

-244 MVDGQFRGIAALDL
+244 MVAGKFKGIAALDL

-299 LGSRADKLLGNGW
+299 LGSRADKLLGNQW

-322 QELDDAFRISVPIAV
+322 QELDESFRISVPIMV

-360 QLEAQL
+360 QLESQL
-366 SDMNRA
+366 SDMSRA

-380 AVVVL
+380 ALVVL
-385 VLALATMLVIARSIT
+385 VLALATMLMIARSIT

-422 RLNTQSSDE
+422 RLTTRSVDE

-555 EQITSILTVIQGIA
+555 EQITNILTVIQGIA

-615 ELIEKIRHS
+615 ELLEKIRLS
-624 STNAVNAIN
+624 SANAVSAIN

-651 ALGSIYQAI
+651 ALASIYQAI

-706 KASQALRQAADKLQQ
+706 KASQALRQAAERLQQ

>member
-1 MHSAGE
+1 
-7 LPPPADIQT
+7 
-16 TLNAPR
+16 
-22 NKNKEETMQFRS
+22 MQFRS
-34 IQTRILVMAGIAM
+34 IQNRILVLAGVAM

-59 YSGQQTQKLTI
+59 YSGRQTQQLTI
-70 SSSRA
+70 DSSRA

-113 FAQQQQ
+113 FARQQE

-146 FAGFEPNGFDSQD
+146 FAGFEPNGFDGLD
-159 ASFAGQTALGSDSK
+159 ERFAGQAVLGSDDK

-182 DKDKVG
+182 DKEQIG
-188 TDLLLSIEKSETDS
+188 SDLLLSIEKSDPDE

-219 SCLIDPFKVDI
+219 PCLIDPFKVDI

-244 MVDGQFRGIAALDL
+244 LVDGRFKGIAALDL

-337 PGMSRNWAIIVT
+337 PGMARNWAIIVT

-360 QLEAQL
+360 ELARQLT
-366 SDMNRA
+366 DMNRA
-372 AMTQQLVG
+372 AMTQQLIG
-380 AVVVL
+380 AL
-385 VLALATMLVIARSIT
+385 IVLALALGTMLVIARSIT

-422 RLNTQSSDE
+422 RLESRSRDE
-431 LGDLAKGINRFIDK
+431 LGALARGINRFIDK
-445 LQVLLGDVLKT
+445 LQALLGDVQKT
-456 ASEVN
+456 ASEVH

-475 TNLQHHQ
+475 NNLQHHQ

-509 ADSAKQAQGA
+509 ADSAKQAQSA
-519 ADQGKVRFQQVIQ
+519 ADEGKVRFQRVIH

-615 ELIEKIRHS
+615 ELIDKIRHS
-624 STNAVNAIN
+624 STNAVNAIQ

-642 VGEADLAEE
+642 VGEADQAEA
-651 ALGSIYQAI
+651 ALGSIFQAI
-660 STINDMTY
+660 ATINDMTY

-682 TVSGNLSKTNALAN
+682 TVSGNLSKTSALAN
-696 DIAQD
+696 DIARD
-701 ATETA
+701 ATSTA
-706 KASQALRQAADKLQQ
+706 NASQALRQAAERLQQ

>member
-1 MHSAGE
+1 
-7 LPPPADIQT
+7 
-16 TLNAPR
+16 
-22 NKNKEETMQFRS
+22 MQFRS
-34 IQTRILVMAGIAM
+34 IQNRILVLAGVAM

-59 YSGQQTQKLTI
+59 YSGRQTQQLTI
-70 SSSRA
+70 DSSRA

-113 FAQQQQ
+113 FARQQE

-159 ASFAGQTALGSDSK
+159 ESFAGQAALGSDDK

-182 DKDKVG
+182 DKDQIG
-188 TDLLLSIEKSETDS
+188 SDLLLSIEKSDPDE

-219 SCLIDPFKVDI
+219 PCLIDPFKVDI

-244 MVDGQFRGIAALDL
+244 LVDGRFKGIAALDL

-299 LGSRADKLLGNGW
+299 LGSRADKVLGNGW
-312 QQYLKPEVQR
+312 QQYLKPDVQR

-337 PGMSRNWAIIVT
+337 PGMARNWAIIVT

-360 QLEAQL
+360 ELARQLT
-366 SDMNRA
+366 DMNRA
-372 AMTQQLVG
+372 AMTQQLIG
-380 AVVVL
+380 AL
-385 VLALATMLVIARSIT
+385 IVLALALGTMLVIARSIT

-411 DIADGEGDLTK
+411 DIADGDGDLTK
-422 RLNTQSSDE
+422 RLESRSRDE
-431 LGDLAKGINRFIDK
+431 LGALAQGINRFIDK
-445 LQVLLGDVLKT
+445 LQALLGDVQKT
-456 ASEVN
+456 ASEVH

-475 TNLQHHQ
+475 SNLQHHQ

-509 ADSAKQAQGA
+509 ADSAKQAQSA
-519 ADQGKVRFQQVIQ
+519 ADEGKVRFQRVIH

-615 ELIEKIRHS
+615 ELIDKIRHS
-624 STNAVNAIN
+624 STNAVNAIQ

-642 VGEADLAEE
+642 VGEADQAEA
-651 ALGSIYQAI
+651 ALGSIFQAI
-660 STINDMTY
+660 ATINDMTY

-682 TVSGNLSKTNALAN
+682 TVSGNLSKTSALAN
-696 DIAQD
+696 DIARD
-701 ATETA
+701 ATSTA
-706 KASQALRQAADKLQQ
+706 NASQALRQAAERLQQ

>member
-1 MHSAGE
+1 
-7 LPPPADIQT
+7 
-16 TLNAPR
+16 
-22 NKNKEETMQFRS
+22 MQFRS
-34 IQTRILVMAGIAM
+34 IQNRILVLAGVAM

-59 YSGQQTQKLTI
+59 YSSKQTQQLTI

-113 FAQQQQ
+113 FAQQQA

-134 AQLALEPQLYGA
+134 AQLSLEPQLYGA
-146 FAGFEPNGFDSQD
+146 FAGFEPNGFDGQD
-159 ASFAGQTALGSDSK
+159 SAFAGQSALGSDDK

-182 DKDKVG
+182 DKENIG
-188 TDLLLSIEKSETDS
+188 SDLLLSIEKSDPDE

-219 SCLIDPFKVDI
+219 SCLVDPFKVDI

-244 MVDGQFRGIAALDL
+244 MVNGQFKGIAALDL

-291 GTSGDASL
+291 GTSGDPSL
-299 LGSRADKLLGNGW
+299 LGSRADKLLGDGW
-312 QQYLKPEVQR
+312 QQYLKPELQR
-322 QELDDAFRISVPIAV
+322 QELDEAFRISVPIAV
-337 PGMSRNWAIIVT
+337 PGMARNWAIIVT
-349 LPYKVVLAGAD
+349 LPYQVVLAGAD
-360 QLEAQL
+360 QLESQL
-366 SDMNRA
+366 TEMNRA
-372 AMTQQLVG
+372 AMTQQLIG
-380 AVVVL
+380 ALIVL
-385 VLALATMLVIARSIT
+385 VLALATMLAIARSIT

-422 RLNTQSSDE
+422 RLNTRAQDE
-431 LGDLAKGINRFIDK
+431 LGALARGINRFIDK
-445 LQVLLGDVLKT
+445 LQVLLGDVQKT
-456 ASEVN
+456 ASEVH

-545 EVVEGLAHDS
+545 EVVEVVEGLAHDS

-624 STNAVNAIN
+624 SANAVNAIQ

-642 VGEADLAEE
+642 VGEADLAEA
-651 ALGSIYQAI
+651 ALDSIFQAI
-660 STINDMTY
+660 ATINDMTY

-701 ATETA
+701 ATNTA
-706 KASQALRQAADKLQQ
+706 KASQALRQAAERLQQ

>member
-1 MHSAGE
+1 MTSVGE
-7 LPPPADIQT
+7 LPPPADIQI
-16 TLNAPR
+16 TLT
-22 NKNKEETMQFRS
+22 NKEETMQFRS
-34 IQTRILVMAGIAM
+34 IQNRILVMAGIAM
-47 TTALVILILLNQ
+47 TAALVILILLNQ

-113 FAQQQQ
+113 FARQQE

-146 FAGFEPNGFDSQD
+146 FAGFEPNGFDGQD
-159 ASFAGQTALGSDSK
+159 ESFAGQSALGSDDK

-182 DKDKVG
+182 DKESIG
-188 TDLLLSIEKSETDS
+188 TDLLLSIEKSDPDE

-219 SCLIDPFKVDI
+219 PCLIDPFKVDI

-244 MVDGQFRGIAALDL
+244 LVDGQFKGIAALDL

-299 LGSRADKLLGNGW
+299 LGSRADKVLGNGW
-312 QQYLKPEVQR
+312 QQYLKPDVQR
-322 QELDDAFRISVPIAV
+322 QELTDAFRISVPIAV
-337 PGMSRNWAIIVT
+337 PGMARNWAIIVT

-360 QLEAQL
+360 ELARQLT
-366 SDMNRA
+366 DMNRA
-372 AMTQQLVG
+372 AMTQQLIG
-380 AVVVL
+380 AL
-385 VLALATMLVIARSIT
+385 IVLALALGTMLVIARSIT

-411 DIADGEGDLTK
+411 DIADGDGDLTK
-422 RLNTQSSDE
+422 RLESRSRDE
-431 LGDLAKGINRFIDK
+431 LGALARGINRFIDK
-445 LQVLLGDVLKT
+445 LQALLGDVQKT
-456 ASEVN
+456 ASEVH

-475 TNLQHHQ
+475 SNLQHHQ

-509 ADSAKQAQGA
+509 ADSAKQAQSA
-519 ADQGKVRFQQVIQ
+519 ADEGKVRFQRVIH

-591 GFAVVADEVRKLAG
+591 GFAVVADEVRSLAG
-605 NTQQAVQNTQ
+605 RTQQ
-615 ELIEKIRHS
+615 
-624 STNAVNAIN
+624 STKEIN
-633 QSQQLTHQA
+633 EMLQRLQGGVKQA
-642 VGEADLAEE
+642 VEVMQASEARSQETVQE
-651 ALGSIYQAI
+651 ASHIASSLDSMVAAVG
-660 STINDMTY
+660 TINDMNI
-668 QIASAAEEQSSVSE
+668 QIATAAEEQHAVSE
-682 TVSGNLSKTNALAN
+682 EINKNLVAIQQIVSELTEASGESSTTTRALAGTG
-696 DIAQD
+696 D
-701 ATETA
+701 
-706 KASQALRQAADKLQQ
+706 KLRQLVSR
-721 LLGQFRLS
+721 FRY

>member
-1 MHSAGE
+1 
-7 LPPPADIQT
+7 
-16 TLNAPR
+16 
-22 NKNKEETMQFRS
+22 MQFRS
-34 IQTRILVMAGIAM
+34 IQNRILVLAGVAM

-59 YSGQQTQKLTI
+59 YSGRQTQQLTI
-70 SSSRA
+70 DSSRA

-113 FAQQQQ
+113 FARQQE

-146 FAGFEPNGFDSQD
+146 FAGFEPNGFDGKD
-159 ASFAGQTALGSDSK
+159 ESFSGQSALGSDDK

-182 DKDKVG
+182 DKESIG
-188 TDLLLSIEKSETDS
+188 TDLLLSIEKSDPDE

-219 SCLIDPFKVDI
+219 PCLIDPFKVDI

-237 STITTPI
+237 STITPPI
-244 MVDGQFRGIAALDL
+244 LVDGRFKGIAALDL

-299 LGSRADKLLGNGW
+299 LGSRADKVLGNGW
-312 QQYLKPEVQR
+312 QQYLKPDVQR
-322 QELDDAFRISVPIAV
+322 QELTDAFRISVPIAV
-337 PGMSRNWAIIVT
+337 PGMARNWAIIVT

-360 QLEAQL
+360 ELARQLT
-366 SDMNRA
+366 DMNRA
-372 AMTQQLVG
+372 AMTQQLIG
-380 AVVVL
+380 AL
-385 VLALATMLVIARSIT
+385 IVLALALGTMLVIARSIT

-411 DIADGEGDLTK
+411 DIADGDGDLTK
-422 RLNTQSSDE
+422 RLESRSRDE
-431 LGDLAKGINRFIDK
+431 LGALTRGINRFIDK
-445 LQVLLGDVLKT
+445 LQALLGDVQKT
-456 ASEVN
+456 ASEVH

-475 TNLQHHQ
+475 NNLQHHQ

-509 ADSAKQAQGA
+509 ADSAKQAQSA
-519 ADQGKVRFQQVIQ
+519 ADEGKVRFQRVIH
-532 SMHKVAAEAGKGA
+532 SMHKVATEAGKGA

-615 ELIEKIRHS
+615 ELIDKIRHS
-624 STNAVNAIN
+624 STNAVNAIQ

-642 VGEADLAEE
+642 VGEADQAEA
-651 ALGSIYQAI
+651 ALGSIFQAI
-660 STINDMTY
+660 ATINDMTY

-682 TVSGNLSKTNALAN
+682 TVSGNLSKTSALAN
-696 DIAQD
+696 DIARD
-701 ATETA
+701 ATSTA
-706 KASQALRQAADKLQQ
+706 NASQALRQAAERLQQ

>member
-1 MHSAGE
+1 
-7 LPPPADIQT
+7 
-16 TLNAPR
+16 
-22 NKNKEETMQFRS
+22 MQFRS
-34 IQTRILVMAGIAM
+34 IQNRILVMAGIAM
-47 TTALVILILLNQ
+47 TTALVILILLNH
-59 YSGQQTQKLTI
+59 YSGQQTQQLTI

-86 ANARAEAATITQ
+86 ANARAEAAAITQ

-113 FAQQQQ
+113 LALQQE
-119 GKLPLDRQQATDLLK
+119 GKLPLTRQQATDLLK

-146 FAGFEPNGFDSQD
+146 FAGFEPNGFDDQD
-159 ASFAGQTALGSDSK
+159 ASFAGQSALGSDDK

-182 DKDKVG
+182 DKDQIG
-188 TDLLLSIEKSETDS
+188 TDLLLSIEKTDPDE
-202 FGNPANDYYAC
+202 FGNPANDYYSC

-244 MVDGQFRGIAALDL
+244 MVSGQFKGIAALDL
-258 AVDSISRQAQSLN
+258 AVDSISRQAKTLN

-299 LGSRADKLLGNGW
+299 LGSRADKVLGQQW

-322 QELDDAFRISVPIAV
+322 QELNDSFRISVPIMV
-337 PGMSRNWAIIVT
+337 PGMARNWAIIVT

-366 SDMNRA
+366 SDMNQA

-380 AVVVL
+380 ALIVL

-422 RLNTQSSDE
+422 RLTTNSVDE

-475 TNLQHHQ
+475 NNLQHHQ

-509 ADSAKQAQGA
+509 ADSAKQAQSA

-624 STNAVNAIN
+624 SANAVNAIN

-696 DIAQD
+696 DIALD

-706 KASQALRQAADKLQQ
+706 KASQALRQAAERLQQ